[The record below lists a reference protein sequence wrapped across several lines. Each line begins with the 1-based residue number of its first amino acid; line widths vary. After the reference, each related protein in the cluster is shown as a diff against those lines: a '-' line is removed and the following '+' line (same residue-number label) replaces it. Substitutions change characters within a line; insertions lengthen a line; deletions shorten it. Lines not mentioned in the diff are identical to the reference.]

1 MYGATATICGIV
13 YIFARAFLVADAIVS
28 LRRLPIQTYSTPQ
41 WTEVIPHL

>member
-1 MYGATATICGIV
+1 VYGATATICGIV